1 MAAATS
7 TTSRYDKLITH
18 YMMRNY
24 QAMEYIGSSK
34 HLNKVLDEFCAS
46 GYTFEDRHELD
57 EAITHYTMCDDLTPN
72 EDQDA
77 IRFKYDILSKYGN
90 PQHWNFENI
99 DDFSRLFENID
110 DFPLVFTEALP
121 HWDVSHVTDFSRM
134 FRNCKDFNADISKWD
149 VSSGT
154 NFSSMFENA
163 VSYTYAISDTWNIAN
178 ATNINK
184 MFMNAESYIDHG
196 IYNLNFENV
205 KDQHIKTFAKT
216 QYNDYFIRL
225 MKNVTYR
232 RRNKTISTQ
241 TEQTDIMSVIGDY
254 LKNPTDAHKVAQLVL
269 QHMAHSSQATSAASS
284 VINTFDADIDGD
296 AATQTQT

>member
-1 MAAATS
+1 MAS
-7 TTSRYDKLITH
+7 LSYTSRYDKLITR
-18 YMMRNY
+18 YLMSNY
-24 QAMEYIGSSK
+24 DANVYIRDTK
-34 HLNKVLDEFCAS
+34 HMNQVLDEFCET

-57 EAITHYTMCDDLTPN
+57 EAITNYTMCDDLARY
-72 EDQDA
+72 EDDDT
-77 IRFKYDILSKYGN
+77 IRFKYDNLSKYGN
-90 PQHWNFENI
+90 PKHWNLENI
-99 DDFSRLFENID
+99 DDLSRLFENIN

-134 FRNCKDFNADISKWD
+134 FRNCEDFNADISKWD

-163 VSYTYAISDTWNIAN
+163 LSYTYAISDTWNIAN

-184 MFMNAESYIDHG
+184 MFMKASAYIDHG

-205 KDQHIKTFAKT
+205 KDKHIKTFANT
-216 QYNDYFIRL
+216 RYNDYFVRL
-225 MKNVTYR
+225 MKNVTKR
-232 RRNKTISTQ
+232 RRNKTVSTQ

-269 QHMAHSSQATSAASS
+269 QHMAHSSQSTSAASS
-284 VINTFDADIDGD
+284 VINTFDADIDSD
-296 AATQTQT
+296 EAVQTQT